1 MPNPYKS
8 FLLHIHILL
17 SSLLHNIHAPAD
29 INIQNILSAI
39 YSQAQEKTVKKRKS
53 TVEKKKI
60 SVQKEKFL

>member
-1 MPNPYKS
+1 MYNSDKS
-8 FLLHIHILL
+8 SLLHIHILL